1 MIQQQN
7 QNTTEIT
14 ENEKYIKRCLQLAKN
29 GIGTARPNPSV
40 GAVVVYKNTIIGE
53 GFTSAYGANHAEVNA
68 INSVKDKTLL
78 KEATIYVTLEPC
90 AHFGKT
96 PPCADL
102 IVKHQIAKV
111 VIGCVD
117 TNSLVAGK
125 GIERLQ
131 NAGINVTVG
140 VLEDKCKKHHKRF
153 FTVQNKKRPFIV
165 LKWAETADGFIAPL
179 KRDAQQPVWI
189 SNSYSQQL
197 VHKIRSQEQAILVGT
212 NTVIA
217 DNPSLDVRHWAG
229 NNPMR
234 IVLDKN
240 LRIPSN
246 LTVFDEK
253 VKTVFLI
260 DKATKVNKEKE
271 QVEVLEKTTSAKVLL
286 KDKEDKI
293 KEKIAYEYEQIDFSS
308 RVAEQICEV
317 LQKHQIQSVLIE
329 GGAQTLQTF
338 IDANLWDEAQVFVG
352 GTSFENGVEAPR
364 LSAEK
369 ILLKKQNI
377 ASDVLKTFENTQKT
391 R

>member
-1 MIQQQN
+1 M
-7 QNTTEIT
+7 T

-140 VLEDKCKKHHKRF
+140 VLEDECKKHHKRF

-229 NNPMR
+229 NNPVR

-253 VKTVFLI
+253 VKTLVLV
-260 DKATKVNKEKE
+260 DKVNKVKE
-271 QVEVLEKTTSAKVLL
+271 QVEVLEK
-286 KDKEDKI
+286 
-293 KEKIAYEYEQIDFSS
+293 IDFSS
-308 RVAEQICEV
+308 RVAEQICSV

-329 GGAQTLQTF
+329 GGAQMLQTF

-352 GTSFENGVEAPR
+352 GTSFKNGVEAPR

>member
-40 GAVVVYKNTIIGE
+40 GAVIVYKNTIIGE
-53 GFTSAYGANHAEVNA
+53 GFTSAYGGNHAEVNA

-102 IVKHQIAKV
+102 IVKHHIPKV

-131 NAGINVTVG
+131 NAGINVTIG
-140 VLEDKCKKHHKRF
+140 VLEDECKKHHKRF
-153 FTVQNKKRPFIV
+153 FTVQNKKRPYIV

-229 NNPMR
+229 NNPVR
-234 IVLDKN
+234 VVLDKN

-253 VKTVFLI
+253 VKTLVLV
-260 DKATKVNKEKE
+260 DKATKINKVKE
-271 QVEVLEKTTSAKVLL
+271 QVEVLEK
-286 KDKEDKI
+286 
-293 KEKIAYEYEQIDFSS
+293 IDFSS
-308 RVAEQICEV
+308 RVAEQICSV

-352 GTSFENGVEAPR
+352 ETSFKNGVEAPR
-364 LSAEK
+364 LSTEK

-377 ASDVLKTFENTQKT
+377 ASDVLRIFENTQKT
-391 R
+391 Q